1 MAGARNR
8 HVMAA
13 FWRKTKVACG
23 VSDQRV
29 KMKRVDPG
37 VALPNIA
44 SCHAIICFILSC
56 FLPAHFIHFISH
68 LCILTI
74 KNGRRDG
81 SSGLGS
87 AIWGRPSRNCA
98 RIWCFCLYI
107 VPSSEESISG
117 QSSWKTYCVYE
128 IWRRIFR
135 ETYSWLWIDES
146 PTNLYQVSSTFS
158 NRGFQK
164 K

>member
-1 MAGARNR
+1 
-8 HVMAA
+8 MAA
-13 FWRKTKVACG
+13 FWRKTKMPCG
-23 VSDQRV
+23 VPDQPV
-29 KMKRVDPG
+29 KMKRVDPAVG
-37 VALPNIA
+37 APTLPTAMPSFA
-44 SCHAIICFILSC
+44 SFGLV
-56 FLPAHFIHFISH
+56 FLPAHFFHFISY
-68 LCILTI
+68 LYILTI

-81 SSGLGS
+81 SSGFGS
-87 AIWGRPSRNCA
+87 VIWGRLSRNCA
-98 RIWCFCLYI
+98 WLLYFCLYI
-107 VPSSEESISG
+107 VPSSEESISC

-146 PTNLYQVSSTFS
+146 ATNLYPVSSTCS